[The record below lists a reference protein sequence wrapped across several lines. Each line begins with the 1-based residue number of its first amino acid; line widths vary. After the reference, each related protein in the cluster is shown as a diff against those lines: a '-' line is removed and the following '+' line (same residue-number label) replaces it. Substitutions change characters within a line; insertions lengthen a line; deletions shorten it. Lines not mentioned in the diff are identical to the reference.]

1 MKKHILSLALG
12 SLLVS
17 TLSAEDDGFYTSVG
31 YQIGEAA
38 QMVTNTKGIQQL
50 SDNYENL
57 SNLLTRYST
66 LNKYIGLSSD
76 PSAINT
82 ARENLG
88 ASAKNLI
95 GETKNSPAYQAV
107 LLAINAA
114 VGFWN
119 VLGYVTQ
126 CGGNANGTTS
136 SSSTTIFNNEP
147 GYRSTSIT
155 CSLNGYTPGYYA
167 PMSIENF
174 KKLNEAYQILQ
185 TALKQGLPALK
196 QNDGKIDVSYS
207 YICYGSGND
216 NCSPNVTGANKQN
229 GGTGTKTQ
237 TIDGKQVTTTISSK
251 VVDSTASGNTY
262 KQSYTEITNKLD
274 GVPDNAQALLAQAS
288 ALINTINTACPYF
301 SVTNNS
307 SPNAPKMEPT
317 TGKLCGFTQE
327 ISAIQKMIT
336 DAQELVNQ
344 TSVINSHEQS
354 TPVGTNKDKPFNPF
368 TDASFAQGMLAN
380 ASAQAKMLNLA
391 HQVGQTINPENLS
404 GNFKNFV
411 TGFLATCN
419 NPSTAGTGGTQGSAP
434 GTVTTQTFA
443 SGCAYVGQTITNL
456 ENSIAHFGTQE
467 QQIQQAENIADTL
480 VNFKSRYSELGNT
493 YNSITTALS
502 KVPNAQSLQN
512 VVGKK
517 NNPYSP
523 QGIETNYYLNQNSY
537 NQIQTINQ
545 ELGSNPFRKVGIVS
559 SQTNNGAMNGI
570 GIQVGYKQFFGQ
582 KRKWGARY
590 YGFFDYNHA
599 FIKSS
604 FFNSA
609 SDVWTYGFGADALYN
624 FINDKATNFLG
635 KNNKLSVGL
644 FGGIA
649 LAGTSWLNS
658 EYVNL
663 ATVNNVYNAKM
674 NVANFQFLFNMGV
687 RMNLARPKKKDSDHA
702 AQHGIELGLK
712 IPTINTNYYSFMGAE
727 LKYRRLYSVYLNY
740 VFAY

>member
-1 MKKHILSLALG
+1 MKKHILSLTLG

-38 QMVTNTKGIQQL
+38 QMVKNTKGIQEL
-50 SDNYENL
+50 SDNYEKLN
-57 SNLLTRYST
+57 NLLTRYST
-66 LNKYIGLSSD
+66 LNTLIKLSAD
-76 PSAINT
+76 PSAVSGAIN
-82 ARENLG
+82 NLNAG
-88 ASAKNLI
+88 ATGLLK
-95 GETKNSPAYQAV
+95 EKTNSPAYQAV
-107 LLAINAA
+107 SLALNAA
-114 VGFWN
+114 VGLWN
-119 VLGYVTQ
+119 TIGYAVM
-126 CGGNANGTTS
+126 CGNGNGTGGGPGS
-136 SSSTTIFNNEP
+136 VIFNGEPGQSSTN
-147 GYRSTSIT
+147 IT
-155 CSLNGYTPGYYA
+155 CNRYEATGPGKS
-167 PMSIENF
+167 MSIDEF
-174 KKLNEAYQILQ
+174 KKLNEAYQIIQQALKNQSGFPELGGNGTKVNVEYKYECQQ
-185 TALKQGLPALK
+185 TA
-196 QNDGKIDVSYS
+196 DI
-207 YICYGSGND
+207 
-216 NCSPNVTGANKQN
+216 N
-229 GGTGTKTQ
+229 GGVKQFCQAKNGSSSGSNGSNGNGTQ
-237 TIDGKQVTTTISSK
+237 TTTQDGVTITTTYGNNEATVNFGITNNAQQLLNQAANIMQVLNTQCPLVRSTNNEDAAGNGSPWGLSTTGDACQIFQQEFSQVTSMIK
-251 VVDSTASGNTY
+251 
-262 KQSYTEITNKLD
+262 
-274 GVPDNAQALLAQAS
+274 NAQEIVAQSQIA
-288 ALINTINTACPYF
+288 NTNQQA
-301 SVTNNS
+301 
-307 SPNAPKMEPT
+307 
-317 TGKLCGFTQE
+317 E
-327 ISAIQKMIT
+327 IS
-336 DAQELVNQ
+336 NP
-344 TSVINSHEQS
+344 SN
-354 TPVGTNKDKPFNPF
+354 FNPF
-368 TDASFAQGMLAN
+368 TDASFAQSMLKN
-380 ASAQAKMLNLA
+380 AKAQAEMF
-391 HQVGQTINPENLS
+391 NLS
-404 GNFKNFV
+404 EQVKQNLEVMQNNNNVTIDGKATNFV
-411 TGFLATCN
+411 SAFLASCRD
-419 NPSTAGTGGTQGSAP
+419 GGGTLPDAG
-434 GTVTTQTFA
+434 VTSNTWGA
-443 SGCAYVGQTITNL
+443 GCAYVEETITALN
-456 ENSIAHFGTQE
+456 NSIAHFGTQAE
-467 QQIQQAENIADTL
+467 QIQQAENIADTL
-480 VNFKSRYSELGNT
+480 VNFKSRYNELGNT

-502 KVPNAQSLQN
+502 KIPNGSSLQN
-512 VVGKK
+512 AVSKK

-523 QGIETNYYLNQNSY
+523 QGIETNYYLNQNAY

-545 ELGSNPFRKVGIVS
+545 ELGRNPFRKVGIVS

-663 ATVNNVYNAKM
+663 ATMNNVYNAKM

-687 RMNLARPKKKDSDHA
+687 RMNLARPKKKDSDHV

>member
-1 MKKHILSLALG
+1 MKKHILSLTLG

-17 TLSAEDDGFYTSVG
+17 TLNAEDDGFYTSVG

-50 SDNYENL
+50 SDNYEKLN
-57 SNLLTRYST
+57 NLLNSYST
-66 LNKYIGLSSD
+66 LNTLIKLSAD
-76 PSAINT
+76 PSAIND
-82 ARENLG
+82 ARDNLG
-88 ASAKNLI
+88 SSSRNLLDVK
-95 GETKNSPAYQAV
+95 TNSPAYQAV
-107 LLAINAA
+107 LLALNAA
-114 VGFWN
+114 VGLWQ
-119 VLGYVTQ
+119 VTSYAFTA
-126 CGGNANGTTS
+126 CGPGRNENANGGIQTFNNVPGQDT
-136 SSSTTIFNNEP
+136 TTITCNSYYEP
-147 GYRSTSIT
+147 GHGGPISTKNYAIINKAYQIIQKALTANGSNGDGVPVLSDTTTKLDFTIQGYKRTGGEPNEKLVYPWSDGRAISTRWINTTETRTSESINT
-155 CSLNGYTPGYYA
+155 ENNAQELLKQA
-167 PMSIENF
+167 SIIITT
-174 KKLNEAYQILQ
+174 LNEA
-185 TALKQGLPALK
+185 
-196 QNDGKIDVSYS
+196 
-207 YICYGSGND
+207 C
-216 NCSPNVTGANKQN
+216 PNFQN
-229 GGTGTKTQ
+229 GGKSYWQG
-237 TIDGKQVTTTISSK
+237 I
-251 VVDSTASGNTY
+251 SGNGTMCGMF
-262 KQSYTEITNKLD
+262 KNEISTIQ
-274 GVPDNAQALLAQAS
+274 GMIANAQEAVAQSKIVSENAQ
-288 ALINTINTACPYF
+288 NQ
-301 SVTNNS
+301 NNLD
-307 SPNAPKMEPT
+307 
-317 TGKLCGFTQE
+317 TG
-327 ISAIQKMIT
+327 
-336 DAQELVNQ
+336 
-344 TSVINSHEQS
+344 
-354 TPVGTNKDKPFNPF
+354 KPFNPY
-368 TDASFAQGMLAN
+368 TDASFAQSMLKN
-380 ASAQAKMLNLA
+380 AQAQAEILNQA
-391 HQVGQTINPENLS
+391 EQVVK
-404 GNFKNFV
+404 NFEKIPKNFV
-411 TGFLATCN
+411 SDSLGVCYEVQGGDRRGT
-419 NPSTAGTGGTQGSAP
+419 NPGQ
-434 GTVTTQTFA
+434 VTSNTWGA
-443 SGCAYVGQTITNL
+443 GCAYVQETITNL
-456 ENSIAHFGTQE
+456 TNSIAHFGTQAE
-467 QQIQQAENIADTL
+467 QIQQAENIADTL
-480 VNFKSRYSELGNT
+480 VNFKSKYSELGNT

-502 KVPNAQSLQN
+502 SIPNAQSLQN
-512 VVGKK
+512 VVSKK

-545 ELGSNPFRKVGIVS
+545 ELGRNPFRKVGIVS

-663 ATVNNVYNAKM
+663 ATMNNVYNAKM

>member
-1 MKKHILSLALG
+1 MLH
-12 SLLVS
+12 
-17 TLSAEDDGFYTSVG
+17 AEDDGFYTSVG

-50 SDNYENL
+50 SDNYEKLN
-57 SNLLTRYST
+57 NLLNNYST
-66 LNKYIGLSSD
+66 LNTLIKLSAD
-76 PSAINT
+76 PSAVTGAIN
-82 ARENLG
+82 NLNAG
-88 ASAKNLI
+88 ANSLLK
-95 GETKNSPAYQAV
+95 EKTNSPAYQAV
-107 LLAINAA
+107 SLALNAA
-114 VGFWN
+114 VGLWN
-119 VLGYVTQ
+119 TIGYAIM
-126 CGGNANGTTS
+126 CGNGNGTGS
-136 SSSTTIFNNEP
+136 GPGSVVFNNEP
-147 GYRSTSIT
+147 GQHSTQINCNRYEAIGVGS
-155 CSLNGYTPGYYA
+155 S
-167 PMSIENF
+167 MSIDEF
-174 KKLNEAYQILQ
+174 KKLNEAYQIIQ
-185 TALKQGLPALK
+185 QALKERNGFPEL
-196 QNDGKIDVSYS
+196 G
-207 YICYGSGND
+207 GND
-216 NCSPNVTGANKQN
+216 TEVNVKYKYECKQTSNNINNGVNQFCQAKSGSSGSSN
-229 GGTGTKTQ
+229 GGNGTSTQ
-237 TIDGKQVTTTISSK
+237 TTTQDGVTITTTYS
-251 VVDSTASGNTY
+251 
-262 KQSYTEITNKLD
+262 
-274 GVPDNAQALLAQAS
+274 
-288 ALINTINTACPYF
+288 
-301 SVTNNS
+301 NNIATVEFQTKNS
-307 SPNAPKMEPT
+307 
-317 TGKLCGFTQE
+317 
-327 ISAIQKMIT
+327 
-336 DAQELVNQ
+336 AQELLNQ
-344 TSVINSHEQS
+344 AANIMNVLNTQCPLVRSRSNENDAGNGSPWGLSTSGNACQIFQQEFSQVTSMIKNAQEIVAQS
-354 TPVGTNKDKPFNPF
+354 AIANTNQKAEIANPSNFNPF
-368 TDASFAQGMLAN
+368 TDASFAESMLKN
-380 ASAQAKMLNLA
+380 AQAQAEMFNLA
-391 HQVGQTINPENLS
+391 EQVKQNLQVMENNNNVDAHLS
-404 GNFKNFV
+404 GFGNGMTNFV
-411 TGFLATCN
+411 SAFLASCRD
-419 NPSTAGTGGTQGSAP
+419 GGTLPNQG
-434 GTVTTQTFA
+434 VTSNTWGA
-443 SGCAYVGQTITNL
+443 GCAYVGETISAL
-456 ENSIAHFGTQE
+456 KNSIAHFGTQE

-480 VNFKSRYSELGNT
+480 VNFKSRYNELGNT

-512 VVGKK
+512 VVSQKK
-517 NNPYSP
+517 NPYSP
-523 QGIETNYYLNQNSY
+523 QGIDTNYYLNQNSY

-545 ELGSNPFRKVGIVS
+545 ELGRNPFRKVGIVS

-582 KRKWGARY
+582 KRRWGARY

-687 RMNLARPKKKDSDHA
+687 RMNLARSKKKGSDHA

>member
-1 MKKHILSLALG
+1 MKKHILSLTLG

-38 QMVTNTKGIQQL
+38 QMVKNTKGIQEL
-50 SDNYENL
+50 SDNYEKLN
-57 SNLLTRYST
+57 NLLTRYST
-66 LNKYIGLSSD
+66 LNTLIKLSAD
-76 PSAINT
+76 PSAVSGAIN
-82 ARENLG
+82 NLNAG
-88 ASAKNLI
+88 ATGLLK
-95 GETKNSPAYQAV
+95 EKTNSPAYQAV
-107 LLAINAA
+107 SLALNAA
-114 VGFWN
+114 VGLWN
-119 VLGYVTQ
+119 TIGYAVM
-126 CGGNANGTTS
+126 CGNGNGTGS
-136 SSSTTIFNNEP
+136 GPGSVIFNDQP
-147 GYRSTSIT
+147 GQGSTQIT
-155 CSLNGYTPGYYA
+155 CDRYEAIGPGKS
-167 PMSIENF
+167 MSIDEF
-174 KKLNEAYQILQ
+174 KKLNEAYQIIQ
-185 TALKQGLPALK
+185 QALKNEKGFPEL
-196 QNDGKIDVSYS
+196 
-207 YICYGSGND
+207 D
-216 NCSPNVTGANKQN
+216 NNGTSVNVKYEYECKQN
-229 GGTGTKTQ
+229 GSSSINGGVNQFCQAKNGSSSGSNGSSNGTSTQ
-237 TIDGKQVTTTISSK
+237 TTTQDGVTITTTYSSNKATVNFDITNNAQQLLNQAANIMQVLNTQCPLVRSRHNESAVGDGSPWGLSTSGNACTIFQQEFSQVTSMIK
-251 VVDSTASGNTY
+251 
-262 KQSYTEITNKLD
+262 
-274 GVPDNAQALLAQAS
+274 NAQEIVAQSQIA
-288 ALINTINTACPYF
+288 
-301 SVTNNS
+301 
-307 SPNAPKMEPT
+307 NANQKA
-317 TGKLCGFTQE
+317 E
-327 ISAIQKMIT
+327 IANPS
-336 DAQELVNQ
+336 N
-344 TSVINSHEQS
+344 
-354 TPVGTNKDKPFNPF
+354 FNPF
-368 TDASFAQGMLAN
+368 TDASFAQSMLKN
-380 ASAQAKMLNLA
+380 AQAQAEMF
-391 HQVGQTINPENLS
+391 NLS
-404 GNFKNFV
+404 EQVKKNLEVMQNNNNVNAKLSGFGEEMTNFV
-411 TGFLATCN
+411 SAFLASCKD
-419 NPSTAGTGGTQGSAP
+419 GGTLPNQG
-434 GTVTTQTFA
+434 VTSNTWGA
-443 SGCAYVGQTITNL
+443 GCAYVEETITAL
-456 ENSIAHFGTQE
+456 TNSIAHFGTQE

-502 KVPNAQSLQN
+502 NIPNAQSLQN
-512 VVGKK
+512 AVSKK

-523 QGIETNYYLNQNSY
+523 QGIDTNYYLNQNTY

-545 ELGSNPFRKVGIVS
+545 ELGRNPFRKVGIVS

-663 ATVNNVYNAKM
+663 ATMNNVYNAKM

-687 RMNLARPKKKDSDHA
+687 RMNLARSKKKGSDHV

>member
-1 MKKHILSLALG
+1 MKKHILSLTLG

-38 QMVTNTKGIQQL
+38 QMVKNTKGIQEL
-50 SDNYENL
+50 SDNYEKLN
-57 SNLLTRYST
+57 NLLTRYST
-66 LNKYIGLSSD
+66 LNTLIKLSAD
-76 PSAINT
+76 PSAVSGAIN
-82 ARENLG
+82 NLNAG
-88 ASAKNLI
+88 ATGLLK
-95 GETKNSPAYQAV
+95 EKTNSPAYQAV
-107 LLAINAA
+107 SLALNAA
-114 VGFWN
+114 VGLWN
-119 VLGYVTQ
+119 TIGYAVM
-126 CGGNANGTTS
+126 CGNGN
-136 SSSTTIFNNEP
+136 STGSGPGSVIFNEEP
-147 GYRSTSIT
+147 GQGSTSIT
-155 CSLNGYTPGYYA
+155 CNRYEAIGVRSS
-167 PMSIENF
+167 MSIPEF
-174 KKLNEAYQILQ
+174 EKLNKAYQAIQ
-185 TALKQGLPALK
+185 QALKN
-196 QNDGKIDVSYS
+196 QNGFPELG
-207 YICYGSGND
+207 GSGT
-216 NCSPNVTGANKQN
+216 SV
-229 GGTGTKTQ
+229 
-237 TIDGKQVTTTISSK
+237 
-251 VVDSTASGNTY
+251 
-262 KQSYTEITNKLD
+262 
-274 GVPDNAQALLAQAS
+274 
-288 ALINTINTACPYF
+288 
-301 SVTNNS
+301 SVTYTYECKQNNS
-307 SPNAPKMEPT
+307 SINGGVDKFCKKNDSSNGVTSSGRDNKETQSFSFTNNAQNLLEQASTIMQVLNTQCPLVRSRHSENHAGDGSPWGLS
-317 TGKLCGFTQE
+317 TGGDVCTIFQQEFSQVTSMIKNAQE
-327 ISAIQKMIT
+327 IV
-336 DAQELVNQ
+336 AQSKIANHNEKAEIANP
-344 TSVINSHEQS
+344 SN
-354 TPVGTNKDKPFNPF
+354 FNPF
-368 TDASFAQGMLAN
+368 TDASFAQSMLKN
-380 ASAQAKMLNLA
+380 AQAQASMFNLA
-391 HQVGQTINPENLS
+391 EQVKKNLEVMQNNNNVDAKLAGF
-404 GNFKNFV
+404 GNGMTNFV
-411 TGFLATCN
+411 SAFLASCRN
-419 NPSTAGTGGTQGSAP
+419 GGTLPNQG
-434 GTVTTQTFA
+434 VTSDTWGA
-443 SGCAYVGQTITNL
+443 GCAYVGETITALN
-456 ENSIAHFGTQE
+456 NSIAHFGTE
-467 QQIQQAENIADTL
+467 AEQIQQAENIADTL

-502 KVPNAQSLQN
+502 KIPNAQSLQN
-512 VVGKK
+512 VVSQK

-545 ELGSNPFRKVGIVS
+545 ELGRNPFRKVGIVS

-582 KRKWGARY
+582 KRRWGARY

-663 ATVNNVYNAKM
+663 ATMNNVYNAKM

>member
-1 MKKHILSLALG
+1 MKKHILSLTLG

-17 TLSAEDDGFYTSVG
+17 ALSAEDDGFYTSAG

-38 QMVTNTKGIQQL
+38 QMVTNTKGIQEL
-50 SDNYENL
+50 SDNYEKLN
-57 SNLLTRYST
+57 NLLTRYST
-66 LNKYIGLSSD
+66 LNTLIKLSSD
-76 PSAINT
+76 PSAVSGAIN
-82 ARENLG
+82 NLN
-88 ASAKNLI
+88 ASATGLLK
-95 GETKNSPAYQAV
+95 EKTNSPAYQAV
-107 LLAINAA
+107 SLALNAA
-114 VGFWN
+114 VGLWN
-119 VLGYVTQ
+119 TIGYAVM
-126 CGGNANGTTS
+126 CGNGNGTGS
-136 SSSTTIFNNEP
+136 GPGSVIFNDEP
-147 GYRSTSIT
+147 GQNSTQIICNRYEST
-155 CSLNGYTPGYYA
+155 GPGKS
-167 PMSIENF
+167 MSIDEF
-174 KKLNEAYQILQ
+174 KKLNEAYQIIQ
-185 TALKQGLPALK
+185 QALKEGNGFPELGEIGTKVDVNYKYECK
-196 QNDGKIDVSYS
+196 QTSDINGGVNQFCQAKNGSNGS
-207 YICYGSGND
+207 SGSGSN
-216 NCSPNVTGANKQN
+216 
-229 GGTGTKTQ
+229 GTGTQKTTQ
-237 TIDGKQVTTTISSK
+237 DGVTITTT
-251 VVDSTASGNTY
+251 V
-262 KQSYTEITNKLD
+262 QFQITN
-274 GVPDNAQALLAQAS
+274 N
-288 ALINTINTACPYF
+288 
-301 SVTNNS
+301 
-307 SPNAPKMEPT
+307 
-317 TGKLCGFTQE
+317 
-327 ISAIQKMIT
+327 
-336 DAQELVNQ
+336 AQELLKQAANIMQVLNTQCPFVRSTHNENAVGDGSPWSLSTSGDACQIFQQEFSQVTSMIKNAQEIVAQSQIANTNQ
-344 TSVINSHEQS
+344 KAEIYNPSN
-354 TPVGTNKDKPFNPF
+354 FNPY
-368 TDASFAQGMLAN
+368 TDASFAQSMLKN
-380 ASAQAKMLNLA
+380 ARAQAEMFNLA
-391 HQVGQTINPENLS
+391 EQVKKNLEVMANNNNVTIGGKS
-404 GNFKNFV
+404 TNFV
-411 TGFLATCN
+411 SAFLATCKN
-419 NPSTAGTGGTQGSAP
+419 DGTLSNAG
-434 GTVTTQTFA
+434 VTSNTWGA
-443 SGCAYVGQTITNL
+443 GCAYVEETISALN
-456 ENSIAHFGTQE
+456 NSIAHFGTQE

-480 VNFKSRYSELGNT
+480 VNFKSRYNELGNT

-502 KVPNAQSLQN
+502 SIPNAQSLQN
-512 VVGKK
+512 AVSKK

-545 ELGSNPFRKVGIVS
+545 ELGRNPFRKVGIVS

>member
-1 MKKHILSLALG
+1 MLH
-12 SLLVS
+12 
-17 TLSAEDDGFYTSVG
+17 AEDDGFYMSAG

-38 QMVTNTKGIQQL
+38 QMVKNTKGIQEL

-57 SNLLTRYST
+57 NNLLTKYST
-66 LNKYIGLSSD
+66 LNTLIKLSAD
-76 PSAINT
+76 PSAVSGTIN
-82 ARENLG
+82 NLNAG
-88 ASAKNLI
+88 ATGLLK
-95 GETKNSPAYQAV
+95 EKTNSPAYQAV
-107 LLAINAA
+107 SLALNAA
-114 VGFWN
+114 VGLWN
-119 VLGYVTQ
+119 TIGYAVM
-126 CGGNANGTTS
+126 CGNGNGTGS
-136 SSSTTIFNNEP
+136 GPGSVVFNNQP
-147 GYRSTSIT
+147 GQHSTNIDCNRFNAIGVGGS
-155 CSLNGYTPGYYA
+155 
-167 PMSIENF
+167 MSIDEF
-174 KKLNEAYQILQ
+174 KKLNEAYQIIQ
-185 TALKQGLPALK
+185 QALKNGSGFPELGGEGTTVNVSYTYECK
-196 QNDGKIDVSYS
+196 QNNNNNNNI
-207 YICYGSGND
+207 
-216 NCSPNVTGANKQN
+216 N
-229 GGTGTKTQ
+229 GGVNQFCQAKNGSSSGSNSNSTQ
-237 TIDGKQVTTTISSK
+237 TTTQDGVKITTTYNNNK
-251 VVDSTASGNTY
+251 ATVKFD
-262 KQSYTEITNKLD
+262 ITND
-274 GVPDNAQALLAQAS
+274 AQNLLAQA
-288 ALINTINTACPYF
+288 ANIMDVLNTQCPLVR
-301 SVTNNS
+301 SRHDE
-307 SPNAPKMEPT
+307 NAPGNGSPWGLST
-317 TGKLCGFTQE
+317 SGNACQIFQQE
-327 ISAIQKMIT
+327 FSAVTSMIK
-336 DAQELVNQ
+336 DAQEIVAQSKIANTNQQAEIVNP
-344 TSVINSHEQS
+344 SN
-354 TPVGTNKDKPFNPF
+354 FNPF
-368 TDASFAQGMLAN
+368 TDAGFAKDMLKN
-380 ASAQAKMLNLA
+380 AQAQANMFNLA
-391 HQVGQTINPENLS
+391 EQVKQNLEVMQNNNNVNERLS
-404 GNFKNFV
+404 GFGKGMTNFV
-411 TGFLATCN
+411 SAFLASCKD
-419 NPSTAGTGGTQGSAP
+419 GGTLPNEG
-434 GTVTTQTFA
+434 VTKDTWGA
-443 SGCAYVGQTITNL
+443 GCAYVEQTITALN
-456 ENSIAHFGTQE
+456 NSIAYFGTQE
-467 QQIQQAENIADTL
+467 QQIEQAENIADTL
-480 VNFKSRYSELGNT
+480 VNFKSRYNELGNT

-502 KVPNAQSLQN
+502 SIPNAQSLQN
-512 VVGKK
+512 AVSKK

-545 ELGSNPFRKVGIVS
+545 ELGRNPFRKVGIVS

-582 KRKWGARY
+582 KRRWGARY

>member
-1 MKKHILSLALG
+1 MKKHILSLTLG

-17 TLSAEDDGFYTSVG
+17 ALSAEDDGFYTSVG

-50 SDNYENL
+50 SDNYEKLN
-57 SNLLTRYST
+57 NLLNRYST
-66 LNKYIGLSSD
+66 LNTLIKLSAD
-76 PSAINT
+76 PSAVSGAIN
-82 ARENLG
+82 NLNAG
-88 ASAKNLI
+88 ATGLLK
-95 GETKNSPAYQAV
+95 EKTNSPAYQAV
-107 LLAINAA
+107 SLALNAA
-114 VGFWN
+114 VGLWN
-119 VLGYVTQ
+119 TIGYAVK
-126 CGGNANGTTS
+126 CGNGNGTGS
-136 SSSTTIFNNEP
+136 GPGSVIFDGEP
-147 GYRSTSIT
+147 GQNSTQIT
-155 CSLNGYTPGYYA
+155 CDRYENIGYGSS
-167 PMSIENF
+167 MSIPEF
-174 KKLNEAYQILQ
+174 EKLNKAYQAIQQALKKGNGFPELGGSGTKVDIEYTYECKQ
-185 TALKQGLPALK
+185 TADINGGVDQF
-196 QNDGKIDVSYS
+196 
-207 YICYGSGND
+207 C
-216 NCSPNVTGANKQN
+216 KQN
-229 GGTGTKTQ
+229 GTSNGTSTKSNNKETQSFQFTNNAQNLLEQASTIMQVLNTQCPLLRGTEEGAGSSGNPWGISATGNACHIFQ
-237 TIDGKQVTTTISSK
+237 QEFSQVTSMIK
-251 VVDSTASGNTY
+251 
-262 KQSYTEITNKLD
+262 
-274 GVPDNAQALLAQAS
+274 NAQEIVAQ
-288 ALINTINTACPYF
+288 
-301 SVTNNS
+301 
-307 SPNAPKMEPT
+307 
-317 TGKLCGFTQE
+317 
-327 ISAIQKMIT
+327 SAIANTNQKAEI
-336 DAQELVNQ
+336 ANP
-344 TSVINSHEQS
+344 SN
-354 TPVGTNKDKPFNPF
+354 FNPF
-368 TDASFAQGMLAN
+368 TDAGFAQSMLKN
-380 ASAQAKMLNLA
+380 AQAQASMFNLA
-391 HQVGQTINPENLS
+391 EQVKKNLEVMQNNNNVNEKLA
-404 GNFKNFV
+404 GFGEGMTNFV
-411 TGFLATCN
+411 SAFLASCRD
-419 NPSTAGTGGTQGSAP
+419 GGGTLPNAG
-434 GTVTTQTFA
+434 VTSNTWGA
-443 SGCAYVGQTITNL
+443 GCAYVGETITAL
-456 ENSIAHFGTQE
+456 TNSIAHFGTQE

-480 VNFKSRYSELGNT
+480 VHFKSRYSELGNT

-512 VVGKK
+512 VVSKK

-523 QGIETNYYLNQNSY
+523 QGIDTNYYLNQNSY

-545 ELGSNPFRKVGIVS
+545 ELGRNPFRKVGIVS

-663 ATVNNVYNAKM
+663 ATMNNVYNAKM